1 MPIPYRGCRLWG
13 PEHRYH
19 EVMSRLVDL
28 HSRTYRVVKPLL
40 TRPPVDKEMR
50 MTSPLAV
57 YRDG

>member
-28 HSRTYRVVKPLL
+28 HSRTYHVVKPLL
-40 TRPPVDKEMR
+40 TSLRWTK
-50 MTSPLAV
+50 
-57 YRDG
+57 G